1 MADEDAH
8 QWRNAI
14 PEPEHRGDLHG
25 AAPVG
30 PKPPERD
37 RRPEVVQAEGEPED
51 EKTADHGF
59 LVNSSSATM
68 RYGICHVLPGVADH
82 QPLFSYYSGSAKANS
97 ALPWDDPSILGRN
110 PSAQPP
116 QPDGATMYCRPST
129 LYVDGLLWWPLPH
142 WNCHSSSPLLASH
155 ALNSPVGSPPNTRSP
170 PVVSSDEHMHRSLV
184 QRHRSWPVRGS

>member
-1 MADEDAH
+1 M
-8 QWRNAI
+8 
-14 PEPEHRGDLHG
+14 PTSG
-25 AAPVG
+25 A
-30 PKPPERD
+30 
-37 RRPEVVQAEGEPED
+37 
-51 EKTADHGF
+51 TASQ
-59 LVNSSSATM
+59 NPNTSATCTARPQLNRSPPSTIAVRKLSRLRVNPRM
-68 RYGICHVLPGVADH
+68 RRLPITAFVTRCQRFCVCDLPRPGGRGRS
-82 QPLFSYYSGSAKANS
+82 PLTVFSPYSGSANANS

-116 QPDGATMYCRPST
+116 QPLGATMYCRPSM